1 MRKRRRGKAGGV
13 KKRQKRCKGKPFLP
27 SIIMGNV
34 RSLNNKI
41 DELQANARY
50 FQEFRDISLMSF
62 TETWLNDNITDE
74 SMYIDGFKLLRGD
87 RNLDLAAK
95 QKGGGVCL
103 YVNNRWCHPNNAIL
117 KGHFCSPNIE
127 ILTVGL
133 RPYYIPREFSHVIHL
148 TVYIPNRNVARDAA
162 KDLSTVIQD
171 LEIAHPYAFIVIDG
185 DFNHTNLKKTD
196 VHYYQHVNCPTREEA
211 TLDLCYS
218 NVKDAYN
225 AVSISP
231 LGESDHNLVIL
242 YPRYRPIVLR
252 QKPAVITV
260 QQWSQES
267 LDQLQSTLD
276 TTDWDMFIR
285 SSSDIDELTDAI
297 TGYVNFCVDCSVPT
311 KQVKVYPNNKPWITS
326 TVKSVIN
333 RKKGIFGRGDRA
345 ELKAVQKELK
355 DCIRKEKA
363 IYKRKIENRFIE
375 NNMKEVWEGIRLMSG
390 YMVNNHKSYLPDT
403 SIDYANALNDFYNRF
418 DCHDFSTQA
427 DLLRE
432 SLDDCAGGKPFL
444 CVTRGEVYREFS
456 RLNAFKAP
464 GPDQLKPR
472 VLKTCANQLADIF
485 THIFNLS
492 FCTKT
497 IPVSWKRSC
506 IIPVAKKAVISCMND
521 LRPVALTSVLMKSCE
536 RIVLRHIKP
545 LVDDYLD
552 PQQYAYRA
560 HRNTEDAVLNCL
572 EKLYSHPS

>member
-1 MRKRRRGKAGGV
+1 
-13 KKRQKRCKGKPFLP
+13 
-27 SIIMGNV
+27 
-34 RSLNNKI
+34 
-41 DELQANARY
+41 
-50 FQEFRDISLMSF
+50 MSF

-95 QKGGGVCL
+95 QKGEGVCL

-185 DFNHTNLKKTD
+185 DFNHTNLKKTG

-333 RKKGIFGRGDRA
+333 RKKGILA
-345 ELKAVQKELK
+345 EGTEL
-355 DCIRKEKA
+355 
-363 IYKRKIENRFIE
+363 N
-375 NNMKEVWEGIRLMSG
+375 
-390 YMVNNHKSYLPDT
+390 
-403 SIDYANALNDFYNRF
+403 
-418 DCHDFSTQA
+418 
-427 DLLRE
+427 
-432 SLDDCAGGKPFL
+432 
-444 CVTRGEVYREFS
+444 
-456 RLNAFKAP
+456 
-464 GPDQLKPR
+464 
-472 VLKTCANQLADIF
+472 
-485 THIFNLS
+485 
-492 FCTKT
+492 
-497 IPVSWKRSC
+497 
-506 IIPVAKKAVISCMND
+506 
-521 LRPVALTSVLMKSCE
+521 
-536 RIVLRHIKP
+536 
-545 LVDDYLD
+545 
-552 PQQYAYRA
+552 
-560 HRNTEDAVLNCL
+560 
-572 EKLYSHPS
+572 